1 MRELFMNLKS
11 HSMNLAVNEKN
22 WLPWFGVNGKF
33 KLWWSCVIN
42 KTTYTAVEQT
52 FEGIAA
58 TRVKLLQ
65 MWTESHW
72 DHLHTLVGSVDIN
85 NVEKS
90 QAILKNKLGSGTDF
104 SEIFIINVEGKI
116 LSSSAITRIGKIHD
130 EKKAIKQATKKAF
143 LHGPYIDP
151 VTLEIGPSSSKFH
164 AEVTLMFYEPIMQKD
179 QLIAFICGRVPNDVL
194 GDLIQREA
202 GHIYPESGDNYLFMV
217 DSTFDTNIDPGIALS
232 RSRFEDDT
240 FSHGENLKS
249 GVHTNYGTVKINRH
263 TEFEIKFTDPATNE
277 LHPGVRETI
286 RRGEN
291 LYVLYPGYSDYRHIP
306 VIGKG
311 VTFTLP
317 GSIDKWG
324 MMCEGDL
331 EEVYRRRSIN
341 LSLMKIYFIMV
352 TSILGIHGGLNMYTD
367 LSDIAINAITGV
379 SAVASC
385 FIFSKLGTNR
395 ISKRLNKMTEVIRTI
410 AEGEGNLTQRLDSN
424 KIKHDETGDMS
435 RWINSFIDNLDGIVG
450 QVINASTNVKET
462 NENMLDRNEEA
473 HSSSHQVYQSMEHMQ
488 QLIEEQNHII
498 LQASSTAEN
507 LKLAMASVV
516 EKAKKDYEEA
526 RSGTQEIRDIV
537 DTTANSVQS
546 IDSRMEEIGNIISV
560 ITGITNQTNLLAL
573 NAAIEA
579 ARAGEHG
586 RGFSVVAD
594 EVRGLASRTAMAA
607 QDIQNMIQ
615 GLQNETQQAVE
626 FMESGVKNVDQNLK
640 LTEAASNEN
649 HELHNIVD
657 EMFKTINIL
666 EQNSILNGETARTVT
681 EVTKNMKYSIAEL
694 AQSSNMVDSTAYK
707 LQQLVGTFTISVR

>member
-1 MRELFMNLKS
+1 MSLKS
-11 HSMNLAVNEKN
+11 HSMNLTSREKK
-22 WLPWFGVNGKF
+22 WLPWFGINGKF

-42 KTTYTAVEQT
+42 KTTYSDVEQT

-58 TRVKLLQ
+58 TRVKILQ

-72 DHLHTLVGSVDIN
+72 EYIQSVMSTIDIDHLENIN
-85 NVEKS
+85 K
-90 QAILKNKLGSGTDF
+90 ILKNKLQCGTDF
-104 SEIFIINVEGKI
+104 SELFIIDTEGKI
-116 LSSSAITRIGKIHD
+116 LSSSTSSRIGKNHD
-130 EKKAIKQATKKAF
+130 EKKAIKQAHQKAF

-151 VTLEIGPSSSKFH
+151 ITLEIGPSTSKFH
-164 AEVTLMFYEPIMQKD
+164 DEVTLMFYEPIMKQDK
-179 QLIAFICGRVPNDVL
+179 IVAFICGRVPNDVL
-194 GDLIQREA
+194 GDIIQREA
-202 GHIYPESGDNYLFMV
+202 GHIYSESGDNYLFMI
-217 DSTFDTNIDPGIALS
+217 DSKFDSSIEAGIALS

-249 GVHTNYGTVKINRH
+249 GVHTNFGTVKINRH
-263 TEFEIKFTDPATNE
+263 TEFEIRFTDPATNE
-277 LHPGVRETI
+277 LHPGIRETI
-286 RRGEN
+286 RNGEN
-291 LYVLYPGYSDYRHIP
+291 LFVLYPGYSDYRHIP

-341 LSLMKIYFIMV
+341 LGLMKIYFIMIS
-352 TSILGIHGGLNMYTD
+352 SILGIHSVLSTFTD
-367 LSDIAINAITGV
+367 LPYVMINGITGIL
-379 SAVASC
+379 AILSC
-385 FIFSKLGTNR
+385 FVFSKLGTNR

-410 AEGEGNLTQRLDSN
+410 AEGEGNLTQRLDAN

-450 QVINASTNVKET
+450 QVIHASENVKET
-462 NENMLDRNEEA
+462 NENMLSRNAEA

-488 QLIEEQNHII
+488 QLIEEQNHVI
-498 LQASSTAEN
+498 LQASATAES

-516 EKAKKDYEEA
+516 EKAQNDYEDA
-526 RSGTQEIRDIV
+526 RAGTQKIRDIV
-537 DTTANSVQS
+537 DTTARSVHS

-607 QDIQNMIQ
+607 EDIQKMIQ
-615 GLQNETQQAVE
+615 GLQTETQQAVD

-640 LTEAASNEN
+640 LTELGSNDN
-649 HELHNIVD
+649 QELHNIVD
-657 EMFKTINIL
+657 EMFKTISII
-666 EQNSILNGETARTVT
+666 EKNSILNGETARTVT
-681 EVTKNMKYSIAEL
+681 EVTKKMKYSISEL
-694 AQSSNMVDSTAYK
+694 AQSSNMVDSTAIK
-707 LQQLVGTFTISVR
+707 LQKLVGTFTISAR

>member
-1 MRELFMNLKS
+1 MNLTSSEKS
-11 HSMNLAVNEKN
+11 
-22 WLPWFGVNGKF
+22 WLPWFGTNGKF
-33 KLWWSCVIN
+33 KLWLSCMIN
-42 KTTYTAVEQT
+42 KTTYSDVEQI

-72 DHLHTLVGSVDIN
+72 EHIQSVMSTIDIEHLQNSNT
-85 NVEKS
+85 
-90 QAILKNKLGSGTDF
+90 ILKNKLQSGTDF
-104 SEIFIINVEGKI
+104 SELFIINTEGKI
-116 LSSSAITRIGKIHD
+116 LSSSTSSRIGKNHN
-130 EKKAIKQATKKAF
+130 EKKAIKQASQKAF

-151 VTLEIGPSSSKFH
+151 ITLEIGPSTSKFH
-164 AEVTLMFYEPIMQKD
+164 DEVTLMFYEPIMKQD
-179 QLIAFICGRVPNDVL
+179 TIVAFICGRVPNDVL
-194 GDLIQREA
+194 GDIIQREA
-202 GHIYPESGDNYLFMV
+202 GHIYSESGDNYLFMI
-217 DSTFDTNIDPGIALS
+217 DSKFDSSIETGIALS

-249 GVHTNYGTVKINRH
+249 GVHTNFGTVKINRH
-263 TEFEIKFTDPATNE
+263 TEFEIRFTDPATNE
-277 LHPGVRETI
+277 LHPGIRETI
-286 RRGEN
+286 RNGEN
-291 LYVLYPGYSDYRHIP
+291 LFVLYPGYSDYRHIP

-341 LSLMKIYFIMV
+341 LGLMKIYFIMV
-352 TSILGIHGGLNMYTD
+352 SSILGIHSVLSTFTD
-367 LSDIAINAITGV
+367 LSYVMINGITGIL
-379 SAVASC
+379 AILSC
-385 FIFSKLGTNR
+385 FVFSKLGTNR

-410 AEGEGNLTQRLDSN
+410 AEGEGNLTQRLDAH

-450 QVINASTNVKET
+450 QVIHASENVKET
-462 NENMLDRNEEA
+462 NKNMLSRNAEA
-473 HSSSHQVYQSMEHMQ
+473 HSSSLQVYQSMEHMQ
-488 QLIEEQNHII
+488 QLIEEQNHVI
-498 LQASSTAEN
+498 LQASATAES
-507 LKLAMASVV
+507 LKLAMVSVV
-516 EKAKKDYEEA
+516 EKAKNDYEDA
-526 RSGTQEIRDIV
+526 RAGTQKIRDIV
-537 DTTANSVQS
+537 DTTARSVHS

-607 QDIQNMIQ
+607 EDIQKMIQ
-615 GLQNETQQAVE
+615 GLQTETQQAVG

-640 LTEAASNEN
+640 LTELGSNDN
-649 HELHNIVD
+649 QELHTIVD
-657 EMFKTINIL
+657 EMFKTINII
-666 EQNSILNGETARTVT
+666 EKNSILNGDTARTVT
-681 EVTKNMKYSIAEL
+681 EVTKKMKYSISEL
-694 AQSSNMVDSTAYK
+694 AQSSNMVDSTARK
-707 LQQLVGTFTISVR
+707 LQKLVGTFTISAR